1 MDPSRWTSENVRHA
15 AGFALGYGRNPA
27 ARVYESIGP
36 AFFLAPAPG
45 WLNLGLWEGPG
56 TEDEA
61 PAAVRRL
68 VERLATRLPPEGDVV
83 DVGNGLGAQDPVIA
97 DVARPSRLTV
107 VNVTEAQLVAG
118 RHRLD
123 AAGARPVAGDA
134 IRLPLRAGC
143 ADGVITVEAAFHF
156 SSRRVFFDEAFRVL
170 RPGGVLSMSDVPAQ
184 RLPRTPAELVA
195 GVGQLRLWGLPLSA
209 IVPADRIAADA
220 RAAGFVDVTTE
231 LVGARV
237 IEPALRLV
245 RARVASAPTALPRS
259 QRLAARLFIRHVDL
273 LWRRGL
279 IEYLLLSARKP

>member
-1 MDPSRWTSENVRHA
+1 MRHA

-61 PAAVRRL
+61 PTAVRRL
-68 VERLATRLPPEGDVV
+68 VERLAANLPTGGDVI

-97 DVARPSRLTV
+97 EVARPSSLTA

-123 AAGARPVAGDA
+123 SAGARPVAGDA
-134 IRLPLRAGC
+134 IRLPLRAAC

-184 RLPRTPAELVA
+184 RMPRTPGELVA
-195 GVGQLRLWGLPLSA
+195 GVGQLRLWGLPLTSA
-209 IVPADRIAADA
+209 ASADHIARDVES
-220 RAAGFVDVTTE
+220 AGFVDVAAE
-231 LVGARV
+231 LVGRRV

-245 RARVASAPTALPRS
+245 RGRLAAPNPLPAS
-259 QRLAARLFIRHVDL
+259 QRLAAALFIRHVDL